1 MELSNKDQYPRR
13 LQFSRLK
20 YCLVYSLF
28 FCLVGRKYH
37 LRSRRPIANVVFSA
51 SLDKKIVY

>member
-1 MELSNKDQYPRR
+1 MLYEVVIHHTYKWWKA
-13 LQFSRLK
+13 F
-20 YCLVYSLF
+20 F

-37 LRSRRPIANVVFSA
+37 FRSQRPIANVVFSA